1 MASEFRPP
9 FNWRDHL
16 KVHPAADLFPLLSEA
31 KLKELAEDIEENGL
45 KTPIVLWSE
54 RLGDPKV
61 LVDGRNRLDALA
73 LLGWLGPPRDRFT
86 RERIAKHQRYINN
99 HPIEIDE
106 DADRD
111 FVYWD
116 RPLFHVSHTDDV
128 YSLVLSLNAHRR
140 HLTPAQLDEVIAKVL
155 KARPELSHR
164 QIGTMTKTD
173 KNKVAKVRAKMEVT
187 GAVAPVEKTVGADGK
202 ARKRSAKRKTD
213 EAALRKGMRSASKSA
228 NQNGSRLTPAPTGC
242 DLDDEPPEG
251 SAEQRGH
258 AAVQPSDDAEARK
271 AHYAVA
277 APERSAE
284 PQASDAANTPTWKS
298 KVTKVELLRTLEP
311 ILALAF
317 KDDVASISDG
327 DAALYDALESAKAV
341 IVGLQ
346 TVLRLHQN
354 ENRRKAVATAPPI
367 HDDLSIPEFLRREKH
382 AGKAAA

>member
-1 MASEFRPP
+1 M
-9 FNWRDHL
+9 
-16 KVHPAADLFPLLSEA
+16 
-31 KLKELAEDIEENGL
+31 
-45 KTPIVLWSE
+45 
-54 RLGDPKV
+54 
-61 LVDGRNRLDALA
+61 
-73 LLGWLGPPRDRFT
+73 LGWLGPPRDRFT

>member
-1 MASEFRPP
+1 
-9 FNWRDHL
+9 
-16 KVHPAADLFPLLSEA
+16 
-31 KLKELAEDIEENGL
+31 
-45 KTPIVLWSE
+45 
-54 RLGDPKV
+54 
-61 LVDGRNRLDALA
+61 
-73 LLGWLGPPRDRFT
+73 
-86 RERIAKHQRYINN
+86 
-99 HPIEIDE
+99 
-106 DADRD
+106 
-111 FVYWD
+111 
-116 RPLFHVSHTDDV
+116 
-128 YSLVLSLNAHRR
+128 
-140 HLTPAQLDEVIAKVL
+140 
-155 KARPELSHR
+155 
-164 QIGTMTKTD
+164 
-173 KNKVAKVRAKMEVT
+173 
-187 GAVAPVEKTVGADGK
+187 
-202 ARKRSAKRKTD
+202 
-213 EAALRKGMRSASKSA
+213 
-228 NQNGSRLTPAPTGC
+228 LTPAPTGC